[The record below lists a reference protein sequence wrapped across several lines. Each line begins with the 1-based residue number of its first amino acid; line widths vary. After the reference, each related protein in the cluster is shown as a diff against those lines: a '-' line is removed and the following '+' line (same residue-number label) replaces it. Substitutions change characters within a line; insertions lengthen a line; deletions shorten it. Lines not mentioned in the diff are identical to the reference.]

1 MDTILACPLPRKK
14 ICTSSLDTHDHV
26 EHEFGK
32 DLDLAAQVDP
42 ESSCDHSMQVQ
53 LPSKTNSAVIVDS
66 DSEQPGGTM
75 DDERRVAVPSLIID
89 SDQEQDDDR
98 SYVGKALRDKYKQL
112 TEEQQ
117 FFCDL
122 LVGSQCNLFF
132 TGVPGSGKTHTLRI
146 ARDMLLEH
154 KAKSVMQSERIEIT
168 KAKLLNRIAMIAEEY
183 PICAPTAM
191 AASHIPG
198 ATTMHSALSLPIRLD
213 GPLPTISQLTAKQ
226 IEKYRRMEV
235 LFIDEVSMVHP
246 KLFQYLIHVI
256 DLARTVKPSSYR
268 SDRLVHRLPRIVL
281 MGDFHQ
287 LPPVDTRSWQEQR
300 ESPLPKLFELDLWQQ
315 LEFKTVYLERS
326 VRQDTD
332 PEFFEMNMALREG
345 NITDKV
351 TEYLKR
357 KQRDYIDTWRLVDK
371 ERQLYNKPTR
381 LCTTNAKVDA
391 ENQIELTALK
401 QPIISHVGSII
412 VTKDDYKTVQQKSID
427 LVTSGYD
434 AIHTDQYHIW
444 HDAELSIDNTM
455 EAKLTAIKTRWPVKS
470 RLAVGAQVVL
480 TVNLESILQGPS
492 ALING
497 LKGVVTGFEDEYPK
511 VHFVNQRKVII
522 RPWLSE
528 VEQQTK
534 PYDAKE
540 RRVKKERSII
550 YTLSLPLRLAWAE
563 TIHSAQGSTLSMVHI
578 QTHGT
583 MQPGQFYVASSRC
596 KNGADVS
603 WDKFDHRCIVVDAK
617 VKDFYAKIKQEK
629 MMNQLYE

>member
-1 MDTILACPLPRKK
+1 MESILACPLPRKK
-14 ICTSSLDTHDHV
+14 ICTSSIDTHDHV
-26 EHEFGK
+26 AHEFGK
-32 DLDLAAQVDP
+32 DVDQAAHVDP
-42 ESSCDHSMQVQ
+42 DASRDSITQVQ
-53 LPSKTNSAVIVDS
+53 RPSSPHSVDS
-66 DSEQPGGTM
+66 DAEQAGQNL

-89 SDQEQDDDR
+89 SDQEEDDQR
-98 SYVGKALRDKYKQL
+98 YVGDALQDKYKQL

-146 ARDMLLEH
+146 AREMLLEH
-154 KAKSVMQSERIEIT
+154 KAKSAMQFERSEIT
-168 KAKLLNRIAMIAEEY
+168 EAKLLNRIAMIAEEY

-213 GPLPTISQLTAKQ
+213 GPLPTIYQLNPKQ
-226 IEKYRRMEV
+226 IEKYRRIKV

-246 KLFQYLIHVI
+246 KLFEYLIHVI
-256 DLARTVKPSSYR
+256 ELARTDVKSSS
-268 SDRLVHRLPRIVL
+268 SDRLVYRLPRIVL

-287 LPPVDTRSWQEQR
+287 LPPVDTRPWQEQR
-300 ESPLPKLFELDLWQQ
+300 ESPLPKLFELPLWQQ

-345 NITDKV
+345 NMTDKV

-357 KQRDYIDTWRLVDK
+357 KQRDYVDTWRLVDK

-381 LCTTNAKVDA
+381 LCTTTAKVDA
-391 ENQIELTALK
+391 ENQVELAALK
-401 QPIISHVGSII
+401 QPIISHIGSII
-412 VTKDDYKTVQQKSID
+412 VSKDDYKTVQQKSMDFI
-427 LVTSGYD
+427 TSGYD

-444 HDAELSIDNTM
+444 HDPELSIDNMM
-455 EAKLTAIKTRWPVKS
+455 EAKLSAIKTRWPIKS

-497 LKGVVTGFEDEYPK
+497 LKGVVTGFDGEYPK

-528 VEQQTK
+528 IEQQTK
-534 PYDAKE
+534 PYDAKQ
-540 RRVKKERSII
+540 RPFKKERSTI

-563 TIHSAQGSTLSMVHI
+563 TIHSAQGSTLSMAHI

-583 MQPGQFYVASSRC
+583 MQPGQFYVAASRC

-617 VKDFYAKIKQEK
+617 VKEFYAKIKQDK